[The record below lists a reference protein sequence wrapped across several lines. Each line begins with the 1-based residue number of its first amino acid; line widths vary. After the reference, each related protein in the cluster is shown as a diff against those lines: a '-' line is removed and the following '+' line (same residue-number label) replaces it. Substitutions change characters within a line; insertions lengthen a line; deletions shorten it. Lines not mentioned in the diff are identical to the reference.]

1 MKTAEEYLIKQNPT
15 FKTVSVKSLHSI
27 SGKFLLTMMES
38 YAEQAKKEHAI
49 DWPDDKETERIR
61 QLGKEKYYVGSSQ
74 SAYSEGFM
82 DCVNW
87 IKRVT
92 TKQ

>member
-1 MKTAEEYLIKQNPT
+1 MKTADEIAERIVFLADNGEGLHPIVEGTRLIKT
-15 FKTVSVKSLHSI
+15 F
-27 SGKFLLTMMES
+27 
-38 YAEQAKKEHAI
+38 AEQVTKEHAI